1 MKVKNRDVDSGKEV
15 RKVDEQV
22 DRVSRD
28 EGEDNGRGDHKWS

>member
-1 MKVKNRDVDSGKEV
+1 MEVKNRDVVPDAEERKEG
-15 RKVDEQV
+15 EQL